1 MYVIKV
7 CKTYSNYSKKRN
19 NKTKKSRYQLY
30 FYDEFGNFHS
40 KRISKIKAIWIKL
53 FIKKHKVGYCKAC
66 GQKYINSC
74 PCS

>member
-1 MYVIKV
+1 MYAIKV
-7 CKTYSNYSKKRN
+7 CKTYSHTTKRRN
-19 NKTKKSRYQLY
+19 NKTKKSRYKLY
-30 FYDEFGNFHS
+30 FYSEDGQFHS

-53 FIKKHKVGYCKAC
+53 FIKKHKVGYSKAC